1 MEEASKELEEKEVT
15 AAAGGGA
22 VEVTVSGKKEVTK
35 VKIDPEAVD
44 PDDVEVGTIIVV
56 KPGERIPLDGVV
68 IEGESLIDT
77 AALTGESVPRR
88 ASEGDEII
96 SGCVNGS
103 GTLKIR
109 TTKEFDDSTVAK
121 ILELVENAS
130 SKKAKVEN
138 FITRF
143 AKYYTPVVTI
153 GAVLLAVIP
162 PLILGGGFADEMK
175 DFLENED
182 TSDFS
187 HTRMNIYFRELGN
200 ESPLLVKLIM
210 RSIYKNND
218 RKVRHLGSKRFGI
231 QFLIKGIYTY
241 NGMLYVHT
249 QTKNSSNVPFDTDFI
264 KFKIVDKKVPKRT
277 AIQETVLDAV
287 RSYNEVIEI
296 AGKSTVRTVYAL
308 PKFTIPDDK
317 LLVVEL
323 YEKNGGRH
331 QTIRV
336 ENADIVNAEVI
347 DELKIK

>member
-1 MEEASKELEEKEVT
+1 MSFIYKTSDMEQRITSLLLPAPEAELEASCKELDEKVT
-15 AAAGGGA
+15 WLLHNSRKMDNYL
-22 VEVTVSGKKEVTK
+22 ELEPFSK
-35 VKIDPEAVD
+35 
-44 PDDVEVGTIIVV
+44 
-56 KPGERIPLDGVV
+56 
-68 IEGESLIDT
+68 
-77 AALTGESVPRR
+77 
-88 ASEGDEII
+88 
-96 SGCVNGS
+96 NGRLCAHVCD
-103 GTLKIR
+103 TLKSLPETPTLAAYKDYKAIIILLGMS
-109 TTKEFDDSTVAK
+109 TTHYA
-121 ILELVENAS
+121 ILDELA
-130 SKKAKVEN
+130 
-138 FITRF
+138 
-143 AKYYTPVVTI
+143 
-153 GAVLLAVIP
+153 G
-162 PLILGGGFADEMK
+162 
-175 DFLENED
+175 
-182 TSDFS
+182 
-187 HTRMNIYFRELGN
+187 

-210 RSIYKNND
+210 QSIYKNND

-264 KFKIVDKKVPKRT
+264 RFKITDKKVPKRT